1 MKILFYG
8 AGEFG
13 LPTLRYLHEHFEV
26 VGVVSQPDRPAGRKR
41 KLTPTGISQW
51 AIDQDVPLLRTDN
64 ANDTEFIQEI
74 KSFGA
79 AIGVVVAFGQKLSPE
94 LIGASGNLVVN
105 LHSSLLPKYRGAA
118 PINWAMINDDAD
130 TGVSVIELAQRMDAG
145 QIYGMAELAI
155 DPLETA
161 GELHDRL
168 ADLGPVVVGRVI
180 EDFQNDQLKG
190 IIQDETL
197 TCRAPKFKKEDGVV
211 DFEKNARSIRCL
223 IHGMTPW
230 PGAKVS
236 WSKQQ
241 CETKGEA
248 KVLKLLR
255 VQEDETRDHAGACGV
270 MLDDRHVGCGDG
282 SVLELLEVQ
291 APGGKPLKM
300 DDFLRGNTLVAGDI
314 LN

>member
-13 LPTLRYLHEHFEV
+13 LPTLRFLHEQYEV

-51 AIDQDVPLLRTDN
+51 AIDRDIPLFRTDN
-64 ANDTEFIQEI
+64 ANEEAFVDEI
-74 KSFGA
+74 KNVQAEAS
-79 AIGVVVAFGQKLSPE
+79 VVVAFGQKLSPE
-94 LIGASGNLVVN
+94 LIGASGKLVVN

-118 PINWAMINDDAD
+118 PINWAMINGDTV

-145 QIYGMAELAI
+145 EVYGMAELAI

-168 ADLGPVVVGRVI
+168 ASIGPAVVGQVI
-180 EDFQNDQLKG
+180 EDFKNGDLKG
-190 IIQDETL
+190 VVQDESL

-211 DFEKNARSIRCL
+211 DFEKSAREIRCL
-223 IHGMTPW
+223 IHGLTPW

-236 WSKQQ
+236 WAKD
-241 CETKGEA
+241 GNEA
-248 KVLKLLR
+248 KVLKVLR
-255 VQEDETRDHAGACGV
+255 VRENNEMSHQGEIGI
-270 MLDDRHVGCGDG
+270 MLDSRHVCCGNNT
-282 SVLELLEVQ
+282 VLELLEVQ

-300 DDFLRGNTLVAGDI
+300 DDFLRGNAMGEGDR